1 VAEGGTRR
9 LIHGLTNTVL
19 RELYRS
25 VVTKRELSN
34 TAQRLSFLVGFA
46 PIITYGGGGQLAARG
61 PHVACQSGF
70 GGPRKHSEK
79 SSNFKFE
86 DVKLITVN
94 VSVEANLNRDLLL
107 FSVD

>member
-1 VAEGGTRR
+1 MSLPKPKAVYAGSERQCTAVGG
-9 LIHGLTNTVL
+9 
-19 RELYRS
+19 ELNNKNGS
-25 VVTKRELSN
+25 QS
-34 TAQRLSFLVGFA
+34 LSFLIGFA

-70 GGPRKHSEK
+70 GGPQKHSEK

-94 VSVEANLNRDLLL
+94 VSVEDNSNRDLLL